1 MLEFL
6 GRLLGWLR
14 GGAAAA
20 SSYAL
25 HALLLLLP
33 ILVANGAAAVGSWM
47 VRALQ
52 LLLQLPG
59 LVAGGVAVAAPHV
72 QHVLLQ
78 LAALMADW
86 ALTAGSHVL
95 HVSQQLAALAVYGLQ
110 LGWGAALVLAFV
122 YLSRFRI
129 GTEWLQYLES
139 QWDLLQAWAW
149 AYIMRERRWLAL
161 WKAFVRNRKRLKY
174 TILALRLVK
183 LIRLTYV
190 FMEDLFF
197 TCYWFFLIFDDY
209 ARDLVA
215 DFYLYYD
222 DYYLENDNV
231 GFVTWYWYY
240 IFREQSLYHQAARW
254 AADPAPVRS
263 QRQWEARWGAYMQGL
278 RRAYLSHYSR
288 VAIWLDAFRDAAGPG
303 R

>member
-1 MLEFL
+1 M

-20 SSYAL
+20 GSYAL
-25 HALLLLLP
+25 HVLLLLLP
-33 ILVANGAAAVGSWM
+33 VLVANGAAATGSYAL
-47 VRALQ
+47 RALR

-59 LVAGGVAVAAPHV
+59 LVVSATAAAAPHV
-72 QHVLLQ
+72 LHVL
-78 LAALMADW
+78 
-86 ALTAGSHVL
+86 
-95 HVSQQLAALAVYGLQ
+95 QQLAALAVAEVQAAGSWALHVLHQ
-110 LGWGAALVLAFV
+110 LAALAACGSQLACGAALVLAFV

-129 GTEWLQYLES
+129 GPEWGQYLASKWE
-139 QWDLLQAWAW
+139 LLQAWAW

-174 TILALRLVK
+174 TILALRLAR

-190 FMEDLFF
+190 FMEDVFF

-215 DFYLYYD
+215 DFHLYYD

-231 GFVTWYWYY
+231 GFVTWYWFH
-240 IFREQSLYHQAARW
+240 IFKEQALYHQVARQ
-254 AADPAPVRS
+254 AADPVQPRS
-263 QRQWEARWGAYMQGL
+263 RRQWGARWGAYLHGL
-278 RRAYLSHYSR
+278 RRAYLGHYSR
-288 VAIWLDAFRDAAGPG
+288 VAIWLDAFRDAAGP
-303 R
+303 RR